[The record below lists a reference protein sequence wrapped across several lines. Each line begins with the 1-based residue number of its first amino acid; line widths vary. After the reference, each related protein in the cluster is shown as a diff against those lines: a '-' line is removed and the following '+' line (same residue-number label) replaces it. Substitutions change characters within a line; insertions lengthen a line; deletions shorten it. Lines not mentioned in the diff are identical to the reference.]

1 MSAKEVYLISGGRP
15 GNMRQI
21 SEDFRAAFAACGK
34 PNPKVAYV
42 GTASGDSKTFFQAMK
57 IPMTRAGAETVA
69 LAPIARKNADVGKAK
84 SILSEADVVFLS
96 GGEVEDGIVW
106 LERYGLDS
114 FLTDLYRGGKLF
126 MGMSAGAIMLGQVWV
141 HWDVEGDDSTS
152 RPFACLNLV
161 PFIFDTHAEKEDWT
175 ELKCAL
181 RLTGAGTKGHGLS
194 SGGFYSADESGKF
207 TCYRNDPVLFLNVG
221 GKIERIAEDG

>member
-1 MSAKEVYLISGGRP
+1 MSAKEIYLIPGGRP

-21 SEDFRAAFAACGK
+21 ADDFRTALAACGK
-34 PNPKVAYV
+34 AKPKVAYV

-57 IPMTRAGAETVA
+57 IPIMKAGAASVTLV
-69 LAPIARKNADVGKAK
+69 PIVRKNADIDKAK
-84 SILSEADVVFLS
+84 SILSDADSVYLS

-106 LERYGLDS
+106 LEKYGLDS
-114 FLTDLYRGGKLF
+114 FLADLYHDGKLF
-126 MGMSAGAIMLGQVWV
+126 MGMSAGAIMLGQTWV

-152 RPFACLNLV
+152 RPFSCLNFV

-181 RLTGAGTKGHGLS
+181 RLMGAGTKGHGLS
-194 SGGFYSADESGKF
+194 SGGFFSADESGNF
-207 TCYRNDPVLFLNVG
+207 TCYRNHPVLFINVD
-221 GKIERIAEDG
+221 GKIERIASDE